1 MSTRTS
7 FAKPGSLPT
16 ALIKTFGRIL
26 PTLFLVA
33 CLVALWQWY
42 VLAND
47 LRPSTLPTPERVV
60 RQGWAF
66 RSQLWENTI
75 PTLQETFIGFSL
87 SVCFGSILAILIDF
101 SSLLRRAIYPL
112 LVASQTIPIIAIAP
126 LMIIWFGFGLT
137 PKILVVILVTF
148 FPITVGFI
156 DGFRSTEPELMSLF
170 GTMGASNIQ
179 KFRYLRFPSALPS
192 FFIGLRIGI
201 TYAVVGAVFAEYVGA
216 KKGLGIYMLI
226 QKNSF
231 RTDLV
236 LAAVVVTALVSIS
249 LFSIVSMLQRLSI
262 PWYGES
268 RRSQQSL

>member
-1 MSTRTS
+1 MNKITS
-7 FAKPGSLPT
+7 VAKRDFLPS
-16 ALIKTFGRIL
+16 ALIKVLGRIL
-26 PTLFLVA
+26 PALLLVA

-42 VLAND
+42 VVAND
-47 LRPSTLPTPERVV
+47 MRPSTLPSPGRVV

-75 PTLQETFIGFSL
+75 PTLQETFIGFGL
-87 SVCFGSILAILIDF
+87 SVCFGSVLAILIDF
-101 SSLLRRAIYPL
+101 SNSLRRAIYPL

-170 GTMGASNIQ
+170 STMGASKVQ

-236 LAAVVVTALVSIS
+236 LAAVLVTALVSIC
-249 LFSIVSMLQRLSI
+249 LFSIVSILQRISI

-268 RRSQQSL
+268 RRSQKGL

>member
-1 MSTRTS
+1 MDTSISAKRRTS
-7 FAKPGSLPT
+7 VPVFLVRKLG
-16 ALIKTFGRIL
+16 GIL
-26 PTLFLVA
+26 PTLVLLA

-42 VLAND
+42 VVAND
-47 LRPSTLPTPERVV
+47 LRPSTLPSPGRVI

-66 RSQLWENTI
+66 RDQLWENTI
-75 PTLQETFIGFSL
+75 PTLQETFIGFGL
-87 SVCFGSILAILIDF
+87 SVCFGSIVAILIDF
-101 SSLLRRAIYPL
+101 SDNLRRAIYPL

-170 GTMGASNIQ
+170 GTMGATSVQ

-236 LAAVVVTALVSIS
+236 LAAVLVTALVSIG
-249 LFSIVSMLQRLSI
+249 LFSIVSVLQRMSI
-262 PWYGES
+262 PWYGDA
-268 RRSQQSL
+268 RRNDNNF